1 MKIILDGQELDKNDY
16 TGSKGSVVE
25 IKDSDEEGNRVT
37 SVSQTYTLTGAAYDI
52 VAPVFID
59 SLEGKTASMEV
70 LIYDDSGCC
79 EEDVL
84 LFQGRL
90 VSDNV
95 KWCQG
100 DCSVDVIFEEY
111 TTHTKQMDC
120 IMSTL
125 IYDNRN
131 GFQGNPHP
139 KMVYCVEMRP
149 DLLQHIILSLG
160 IILNIVFF
168 ILTPVVAALSLLNSI
183 LGVIENTINLI
194 PGVSIDITFDFDGD
208 SSTNLLQEYQ
218 TLKDNVNQ
226 RLIGCGRKHP
236 APLVRDYIQN
246 VCTICELEFES
257 SILNNNSSDYYN
269 SVLVNAPIAKGS
281 LSGANWIDLNN
292 PIYTLDKFLDLLK
305 PLYNA
310 RWEIDNGVLRFERRD
325 FFDSGETF
333 VSFDSLKESD
343 LILGNLCMEWRNDSR
358 PAYVSFKYAPDAVD
372 VAGNESS
379 SRFNDIVE
387 WNQPYSQLQ
396 SGSKEVQLGFGTP
409 RFRDD
414 GVDEDILAFYDW
426 APFGLGSTIQSFNS
440 VLILEKH
447 LCFNPKILIWDGNMN
462 FGRTKKYNI
471 PGFSEWNSNQ
481 NYNWP
486 YMFNE
491 FGIEPNTAYPTTL
504 QNSAL
509 YQRFYSIDNPKL
521 TTDYGKQFEFTM
533 LYNCTSLEGLND
545 AKYVLLPIG
554 ENNQTA
560 IGRILSMT
568 VNLDDKTITIQGNV

>member
-37 SVSQTYTLTGAAYDI
+37 SVSQTYTLTGAAYNI

-139 KMVYCVEMRP
+139 KMVYCIEVRP
-149 DLLQHIILSLG
+149 SSLQHLIMIFG
-160 IILNIVFF
+160 IILNIVFA
-168 ILTPVVAALSLLNSI
+168 ILTPVVFALSLLNDI
-183 LGVIENTINLI
+183 LQTIENTINLI
-194 PGVSIDITFDFDGD
+194 PGVNINITFDFDGD
-208 SSTNLLQEYQ
+208 SSTSLMNEFQNMRDSL
-218 TLKDNVNQ
+218 NARIV
-226 RLIGCGRKHP
+226 GCGRKHP
-236 APLVRDYIQN
+236 SPLVRDYIQN
-246 VCTICELEFES
+246 VCTICELTFES
-257 SILNNNSSDYYN
+257 SILNNPASDYYN
-269 SVLVNAPIAKGS
+269 SVFLNAPIAKGS
-281 LSGANWIDLNN
+281 ISGANWIDLNN
-292 PIYTLDKFLDLLK
+292 PIYTLNTFLDLLK

-310 RWEIDNGVLRFERRD
+310 KWDIEGGVLRFERKD
-325 FFDSGETF
+325 FFDNGETF
-333 VSFDSLKESD
+333 VSFQSLQDSN
-343 LILGNLCMEWRNDSR
+343 LILGDLCIEWRNDSR
-358 PAYVSFKYAPDAVD
+358 PALAQFFYAPDPTD
-372 VAGNESS
+372 GAGNEALG
-379 SRFNDIVE
+379 RFNDTVE

-396 SGSKEVQLGFGTP
+396 SGIKTVQLGFGTA
-409 RFRDD
+409 RYRDD
-414 GVDEDILAFYDW
+414 GIDEDVLSVYDFANW
-426 APFGLGSTIQSFNS
+426 GIGATIQQYQG
-440 VLILEKH
+440 VLIMEKH
-447 LCFNPKILIWDGNMN
+447 ICFNPKILIWDGNMN